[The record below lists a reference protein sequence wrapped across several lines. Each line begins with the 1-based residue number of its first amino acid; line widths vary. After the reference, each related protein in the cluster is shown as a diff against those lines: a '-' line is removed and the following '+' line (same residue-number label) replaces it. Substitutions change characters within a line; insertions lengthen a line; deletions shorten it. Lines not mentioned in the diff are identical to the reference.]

1 MYMSAPHNLNVS
13 MYSLEEILGLFNLSY
28 DIDLEGIK
36 RAKKKVLMSHPDK
49 SNLPSEYFIF
59 YKRAFEVVVQ
69 FYEEQTRHNRK
80 PTNEPMQYS
89 NINVVDKN
97 VKRTINEMKTKDFQK
112 KFNEIFEQNMT
123 TKPDPNRN
131 EWFRKDEP
139 LYNDLGNVSAQN
151 MGRAFDTIKSK
162 NALSIRNSGIQTLGG
177 GGTNLYD
184 EDDDDKYVTCDPFS
198 KLKFYDLRKVHKDQT
213 ILAVSEK
220 DYDTMRKYS
229 SVDNLMQERGRDKL
243 TPLESS
249 EAEKMIETRQK
260 ERERIIMRKQYEAS
274 LKTMEYEK
282 KNSSVLSNFLR
293 LGN

>member
-1 MYMSAPHNLNVS
+1 MSTPHNLNIS
-13 MYSLEEILGLFNLSY
+13 MYSLEELLGLFNLSY

-49 SNLPSEYFIF
+49 SRLPSEYFIF
-59 YKRAFEVVVQ
+59 YKRALEVVVQ

-80 PTNEPMQYS
+80 VTNEPIQYS
-89 NINVVDKN
+89 NMNVVDKN

-139 LYNDLGNVSAQN
+139 LYNDLENVSAQN
-151 MGRAFDTIKSK
+151 MGHAFDTIKSK
-162 NALSIRNSGIQTLGG
+162 NALSIRDSGIQTLGG

-184 EDDDDKYVTCDPFS
+184 EDDDKYVTCDPFG
-198 KLKFYDLRKVHKDQT
+198 KLKFDDLRKVHKDQT

-229 SVDNLMQERGRDKL
+229 SMDNLIHERGRDKL

-274 LKTMEYEK
+274 LKTIEYER
-282 KNSSVLSNFLR
+282 KNRSTLSNFLR

>member
-49 SNLPSEYFIF
+49 SRLPSEYFIF

-89 NINVVDKN
+89 NMNVVDKN

-198 KLKFYDLRKVHKDQT
+198 KLKFDDLRKVHKDQT

-229 SVDNLMQERGRDKL
+229 SMDNLMQERGRDKL

-274 LKTMEYEK
+274 LKTSEYEK

>member
-1 MYMSAPHNLNVS
+1 MSATHNLNVS
-13 MYSLEEILGLFNLSY
+13 MYSLEEILGLFELSY

-36 RAKKKVLMSHPDK
+36 KAKRKVLMIHPDK
-49 SNLPSEYFIF
+49 SRLPSEYFIF
-59 YKRAFEVVVQ
+59 YKRAFEIVVQ

-80 PTNEPMQYS
+80 TTGEPAKYS
-89 NINVVDKN
+89 NINVADKN
-97 VKRTINEMKTKDFQK
+97 VKRTINEMKTEDFHK

-123 TKPDPNRN
+123 TKPDPSRN
-131 EWFRKDEP
+131 EWFKKDEP
-139 LYNDLGNVSAQN
+139 LYNDLGSVSAQN
-151 MGRAFDTIKSK
+151 MGRAFDTIKSN
-162 NALSIRNSGIQTLGG
+162 NALSIRNTGIQTLGG
-177 GGTNLYD
+177 GGTSLYD
-184 EDDDDKYVTCDPFS
+184 EDNDDSYVTCDPFS
-198 KLKFYDLRKVHKDQT
+198 KLKFDDLRKVHKDQT

-229 SVDNLMQERGRDKL
+229 SMDHLIQERGRDKL

-260 ERERIIMRKQYEAS
+260 ERERLIMRKQYEAS